1 MPLVGRNS
9 GRQYPRTISKL
20 FGHCWV
26 FGGSKLRLR
35 LGLKGFVNFRQEATF
50 KGDGWNFRVP
60 ERNQGLA
67 ADRTQVRRPRS
78 HGSLLAFSEGV
89 FYSRKQV
96 WFLQNLIQLTGI
108 KPSSAATS
116 AAFQLTLSEASPS
129 QPLPNHGT
137 FDLTTR
143 SLPAKSRTRTST
155 VLTFAGSLLRSMTST
170 S

>member
-108 KPSSAATS
+108 KPSSATTS
-116 AAFQLTLSEASPS
+116 AAFQLTLSEVRCQSNSSHLEHRRIVVAPPS
-129 QPLPNHGT
+129 RQ
-137 FDLTTR
+137 
-143 SLPAKSRTRTST
+143 A
-155 VLTFAGSLLRSMTST
+155 LRKFVHRL
-170 S
+170 